1 MSRLFSRYHKNLS
14 KIILIVF
21 VYIIISQSPLL
32 LEISKGFTSPLPYQQ
47 ALAQQSSININ
58 NNNEKKQ
65 NDNNNIAEAS
75 GYFANNQINNGIVTW
90 IQGGLWDLKIKGLHD
105 NNTDYN
111 KTSNI
116 TVKPNMTAVFDANFT
131 MIKPNGSFA
140 HTHSINN
147 FSTNNIIFT
156 GKDVIVTGVADIHSN
171 IGMEFKHVPLT
182 VILVDKVMRLMI
194 DVGKTNW
201 HFASPNEMFGTLI
214 KGIGLDNSNTIKTNN
229 ITSKNPNT

>member
-75 GYFANNQINNGIVTW
+75 GYFANNQINYGIVTW
-90 IQGGLWDLKIKGLHD
+90 IQSGLWDLKIKGLHD

-111 KTSNI
+111 KTYDT
-116 TVKPNMTAVFDANFT
+116 TVKPKLTADFNANFT
-131 MIKPNGSFA
+131 MIKPDGSFSHN
-140 HTHSINN
+140 HTINN
-147 FSTNNIIFT
+147 FSSNNVIFT
-156 GKDVIVTGVADIHSN
+156 GKEVILAGVADIHSN
-171 IGMEFKHVPLT
+171 IGMEFKHVPIT
-182 VILVDKVMRLMI
+182 IILVGKIMRLLI
-194 DVGKTNW
+194 DVSKTNY

-214 KGIGLDNSNTIKTNN
+214 KGIGLDSSNTIKTN
-229 ITSKNPNT
+229 TASKNPNT